1 MNSPAT
7 IDEALEDSRRRAEG
21 HLATM
26 PQELRRQARSFNE
39 SVQYLMNEPG
49 AVGLME
55 ADMPDGLK
63 QMMNDVTGV
72 EKLGERI
79 KKEIL
84 KDPGARNVSVS
95 RGDIAIG
102 CIHS

>member
-1 MNSPAT
+1 
-7 IDEALEDSRRRAEG
+7 
-21 HLATM
+21 M